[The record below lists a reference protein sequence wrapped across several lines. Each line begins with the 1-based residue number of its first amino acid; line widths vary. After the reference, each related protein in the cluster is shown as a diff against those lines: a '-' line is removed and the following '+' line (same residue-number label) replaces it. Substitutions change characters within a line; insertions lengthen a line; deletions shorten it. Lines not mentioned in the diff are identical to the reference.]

1 MLIGLTYDLK
11 DDYLAMGF
19 SEHQVAE
26 FDSPR
31 TIEAIE
37 QTLQSMGHQVQRIG
51 HLRKLIERLNQ
62 GKRWDLV
69 FNLAEGVGGFGREAQ
84 VPALLEAYGI
94 PYTFSDPLTL
104 SLSLH
109 KGMTKQVVQGM
120 GVLTPASEVIEEL
133 EQLDSVYMG
142 FPLFVKPV
150 AEGTGLG
157 VDAASKVDDL
167 VALKRV
173 CQGLLTRF
181 KQPVLVERYLSGREF
196 TVGLVGS
203 GKDVQVVGV
212 LEVIQNETRHPL
224 IYSNFNKENWEQTI
238 NYQLV
243 TGEEASQ
250 AKALALTVW
259 RGLGCRDAGRLDL
272 RCNST
277 GKPFF
282 LEVNPLAGLH
292 PEHSD
297 LPILCNLA
305 GNSYQWLI
313 ANIINSAIKRSNIDI
328 GPQHLVLSEIGTG
341 LRGKG
346 HENRSAA

>member
-51 HLRKLIERLNQ
+51 HIRNLIDRLNQ
-62 GKRWDLV
+62 GKRWELV
-69 FNLAEGVGGFGREAQ
+69 FNIAEGIAGFGREAQ
-84 VPALLEAYGI
+84 VPALLDAYGI

-104 SLSLH
+104 CLSLH
-109 KGMTKQVVQGM
+109 KGMAKQVVQNM
-120 GVLTPASEVIEEL
+120 NLLTPSFEVIEEL
-133 EQLDSVYMG
+133 DQLESLNIG

-157 VDAASKVDDL
+157 VDSSSMVDDPL
-167 VALKRV
+167 VLRKV
-173 CQGLLTRF
+173 CRDLLTRF
-181 KQPVLVERYLSGREF
+181 NQPVLVERYLSGREF

-203 GKDVQVVGV
+203 GKDAQAVGV
-212 LEVIQNETRHPL
+212 LEVIQNETGHPL
-224 IYSNFNKENWEQTI
+224 IYSNFNKENWQQTM
-238 NYQLV
+238 NYRLV
-243 TGEEASQ
+243 SGDVAEKARTL
-250 AKALALTVW
+250 ALAVW
-259 RGLGCRDAGRLDL
+259 QGLGCRDAGRVDL
-272 RCNST
+272 RCNPSGT
-277 GKPFF
+277 PFF

-313 ANIINSAIKRSNIDI
+313 ENIINSAIKRPSIDS
-328 GPQHLVLSEIGTG
+328 GPQNLGLSEIGTG